1 MLASEWL
8 RLPVA
13 VLAFAAAMRRIIWKT
28 GGRKT
33 GGEWRPMCSRS
44 GPHHIRSRSRI
55 ALMAALCVLAGM
67 SGAGAEE
74 KKIVLD
80 GKFGQIVSDSISR
93 PPFSEGVELG
103 QEVRI
108 DNLTSSDPDWDGAT
122 ATIYEQNLS
131 YPSNGT
137 NQSFVVLDTP
147 GGDKAFLQFTGKWDV
162 VRRDGAFVEAPFAGE
177 GKLTGGTGKF
187 QSIAGRVVVKGKVT
201 PENTG
206 EYSVEI
212 TALQ

>member
-1 MLASEWL
+1 MSSRPRPLVVRSRPCIAI
-8 RLPVA
+8 
-13 VLAFAAAMRRIIWKT
+13 AAAA
-28 GGRKT
+28 
-33 GGEWRPMCSRS
+33 C
-44 GPHHIRSRSRI
+44 
-55 ALMAALCVLAGM
+55 ALLGTTAAVAT
-67 SGAGAEE
+67 E

-80 GKFGQIVSDSISR
+80 GKFGQIISDSISR
-93 PPFSEGVELG
+93 PPFTEGVELG

-108 DNLTSSDPDWDGAT
+108 DNLTSSDPDWNGAT
-122 ATIYEQNLS
+122 ATIYEQNVS

-147 GGDKAFLQFTGKWDV
+147 GGDKAFLEFTGKWDV

-187 QSIAGRVVVKGKVT
+187 QAIAGRVIVKGKVT
-201 PENTG
+201 PENAG